1 MYRLVKIGNISHI
14 PIFFFSSLARLNS
27 GLYFSFFSRNVSIID
42 VEATKQPGRRVGL
55 GMYCRLPNNL
65 GCTFIIIW
73 SPLKYLFRGESSTI
87 PSSLHVNHFLKF
99 TLSVT
104 FIPPYTFIRHLKS
117 IRRKIRIFRAATKWL
132 LFGRQNTVRNGLKRT
147 YDLFLPQDWHPDGI
161 PREKWEKSIT
171 VCLHSDKRFK
181 NSNRKLY
188 LFSKTT
194 DYGHMKAKS
203 LILCCPNS
211 NLNPK

>member
-1 MYRLVKIGNISHI
+1 MIWNIYVGDVKNFQYLLTQSH
-14 PIFFFSSLARLNS
+14 L
-27 GLYFSFFSRNVSIID
+27 
-42 VEATKQPGRRVGL
+42 
-55 GMYCRLPNNL
+55 
-65 GCTFIIIW
+65 
-73 SPLKYLFRGESSTI
+73 YLFRGESSTI

-104 FIPPYTFIRHLKS
+104 FIPPYTFIRYLKS

-171 VCLHSDKRFK
+171 VCLHSDKKFE

-194 DYGHMKAKS
+194 DYGHMMAKS
-203 LILCCPNS
+203 LILFCPNS
-211 NLNPK
+211 NPNHKKTCRKRPAYNYRCSWKYMFVIFCKNYSHGNLEAQNCLFSEWEYLIKIDQCDVC